1 MSALSTLCL
10 HCGLCCDGTLFNH
23 VPLRRTEV
31 EALERLGLTVKER
44 AEDGV
49 PILLQPCA
57 ALKERCCTVYADR
70 PKACRRYQCYL
81 LTALAEGEVSLEEA
95 RAVVDEA
102 LARRASGDRESTERF
117 LDQHF
122 RGRHQRPG
130 RR

>member
-1 MSALSTLCL
+1 VSLSALCL

-31 EALERLGLTVKER
+31 DVLRRLGLPVGER
-44 AEDGV
+44 ADGV
-49 PILLQPCA
+49 PTLPQPCA

-70 PKACRRYQCYL
+70 PEGCRRYQCYL
-81 LTALAEGEVSLEEA
+81 FTALAEGEVSLEEA

-102 LARRASGDRESTERF
+102 HARRASGDTEGTERF